1 MVELEGLVATL
12 VRKEDYGLIV
22 ALMRCRY
29 SMQGKRKVVA
39 FGALFTSRIGGLIVL
54 REN

>member
-12 VRKEDYGLIV
+12 VRKEYYELIV

-39 FGALFTSRIGGLIVL
+39 FGALFPSRMGGLRVL
-54 REN
+54 HEN